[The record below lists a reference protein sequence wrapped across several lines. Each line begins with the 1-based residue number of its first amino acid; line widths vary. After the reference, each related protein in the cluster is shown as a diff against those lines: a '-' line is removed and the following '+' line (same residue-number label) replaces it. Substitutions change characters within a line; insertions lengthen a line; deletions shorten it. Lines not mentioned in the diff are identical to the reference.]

1 MEEDGENHYHKVQF
15 SKYIKIMVNTDFK
28 FEEHNFTTEFPIKVG
43 LIVTMVELRFSNPV
57 V

>member
-1 MEEDGENHYHKVQF
+1 
-15 SKYIKIMVNTDFK
+15 MVNTDFK
-28 FEEHNFTTEFPIKVG
+28 FEDFKFEDFKFEDFKFEEHNFKTEFPIKVG

>member
-1 MEEDGENHYHKVQF
+1 
-15 SKYIKIMVNTDFK
+15 MVNTDFK
-28 FEEHNFTTEFPIKVG
+28 FEDFKFEEHNFKTEFPIKVG